1 MDAQTVDLVKRT
13 AQASLRYSVIAGVAL
28 LIINLLSKIP
38 VIGFGFS
45 CLYFF
50 GILGAAFG
58 IGYLVAPKMTN
69 LPFGQSKAMLALWL
83 GVGIALPF
91 AAALVVVDQV
101 GTLYDLFAYNYS
113 LIGKIFTVLGSIFR
127 GLVGGILIGTAL
139 AWLGSFF
146 SLDRNPNV
154 RTAERP
160 F

>member
-1 MDAQTVDLVKRT
+1 MDAQTTDLVKRT
-13 AQASLRYSVIAGVAL
+13 AQASLTYAAIAGVAL
-28 LIINLLSKIP
+28 LIVNLLSKIP
-38 VIGFGFS
+38 LIGIGFS

-50 GILGAAFG
+50 GVLGAAFG

-69 LPFGQSKAMLALWL
+69 LPLGQSKAMLALWIGL
-83 GVGIALPF
+83 GVALPF
-91 AAALVVVDQV
+91 TGALVIVNLV
-101 GTLYDLFAYNYS
+101 GSLFD
-113 LIGKIFTVLGSIFR
+113 IFTGSSSLLGKVFAVLGAVFL
-127 GLVGGILIGTAL
+127 GLVGGVVISTAL